1 MHHLTALS
9 CRQPEG
15 LQLKGQLIGEGEGP
29 EAARLLRSP
38 WLHPKSAFHPTRKW

>member
-38 WLHPKSAFHPTRKW
+38 WLHQSRLPPVLALQ